1 LPGDWTT
8 VAAPVF
14 VVMAVGA
21 AAAIGANPT
30 TAAVAAM
37 ASGAMYRTFIGVLL
51 DVAVFDPTGR
61 NLPQF

>member
-1 LPGDWTT
+1 
-8 VAAPVF
+8 
-14 VVMAVGA
+14 MAVGA

-61 NLPQF
+61 NLPQFRN